1 MRPVSPLSADV
12 AGPPVLWF
20 AQDEVLARP
29 VAARLLS
36 GGSAGGDDRGPTG
49 QQALLTAAA
58 AAGAVSHPVL
68 AQVYDAAREP
78 AGESGSP
85 TAYAISEWVT
95 GPTLAA
101 VLLADGPWEAER
113 ACTLV
118 TEVADALAAAHAT
131 GLAHGRVHLGNLLL
145 PPGGGVRLTDLA
157 LSAALPGRRIPAQR
171 SADPD
176 LLAADVRDLA
186 AVLYALLTARW
197 PASATPQPSG
207 GIPAAPAGRD
217 GPHRGRLISPG
228 QVRAGVPR
236 SLDVVIAR
244 ALDPDRAPLA
254 PDLTSTAG
262 LCDALHRGGTSATRE
277 RRLRGV
283 LRRRRA

>member
-1 MRPVSPLSADV
+1 VRPVSPLSADV
-12 AGPPVLWF
+12 AGPPDLWF

-36 GGSAGGDDRGPTG
+36 GGSAAGDDGGPAG
-49 QQALLTAAA
+49 QQALLAAAA

-78 AGESGSP
+78 AGESGSM

-101 VLLADGPWEAER
+101 VLLADGPWEAAR
-113 ACTLV
+113 ACALV
-118 TEVADALAAAHAT
+118 TEVADALTAAHAT
-131 GLAHGRVHLGNLLL
+131 GLAHGRVHLGNLLV

-157 LSAALPGRRIPAQR
+157 LSALPGHRTPAQR

-207 GIPAAPAGRD
+207 GVPAAPAGRD

-236 SLDVVIAR
+236 SLDAVVAR

-254 PDLTSTAG
+254 PDLTTTAG
-262 LCDALHRGGTSATRE
+262 LCDALHGGGTAATRE